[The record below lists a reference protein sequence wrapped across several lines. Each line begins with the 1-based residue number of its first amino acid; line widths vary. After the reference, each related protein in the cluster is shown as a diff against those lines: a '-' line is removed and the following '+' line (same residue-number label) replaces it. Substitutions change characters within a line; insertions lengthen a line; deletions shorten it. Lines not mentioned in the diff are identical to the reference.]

1 MVGIKSYGVYI
12 PRYRMT
18 RALLRE
24 AWGSG
29 PAKGERA
36 LANHDEDPLT
46 MAVDAAE
53 NCLMD
58 GDVSAI
64 DAVYFA
70 SASAPYIEK
79 SCATTIAA
87 VTDVREDGVA
97 TADLGGSL
105 RAGTAALR
113 AAVDAV
119 KAGSAREALV
129 AAADCRLV
137 APGHPLEGT
146 LGDAGA
152 ALLIGADDPIA
163 TIDCI
168 HSVSAE
174 FMDVWRCAGDKFL
187 KFEDAKFIL
196 EKGYGVQLKRALD
209 GLLDK
214 CGLAR
219 DDLAKVVFYAPD
231 AAGLRA
237 QTKALK
243 VKPEALLEDPLL
255 NTVGN
260 TGNAAPFLA
269 LAAAL
274 DSAEPGDKI
283 VMLGYGGG
291 ADAVLI
297 TATGAIRSYNNP
309 RGLQA
314 HLAARRELSAYTKY
328 LRFRK
333 LLDTEEIL
341 PFSPY
346 PLVWREQKA
355 NLARYGKK
363 CNQCGTLFYP
373 PQRVCKNCDSKDD
386 FTDEKLSRTGK
397 AFTLAKDHLFPSADP
412 PVVMMSVDMD
422 GGGRLYAQLTDAAPD
437 SAEICMKVELC
448 FRKLHEGGGHF
459 NYFWKFRPPLVA
471 E

>member
-12 PRYRMT
+12 PRYRLT
-18 RALLRE
+18 GALLRE

-36 LANHDEDPLT
+36 LANHDEDALT
-46 MAVDAAE
+46 MAVDAVE

-58 GDVSAI
+58 GGVSAV

-70 SASAPYIEK
+70 SASAPYLEK

-87 VTDVREDGVA
+87 VADVREDGVA
-97 TADLGGSL
+97 AADFGGSL

-113 AAVDAV
+113 AAADAV
-119 KAGSAREALV
+119 VAGSAREAVV

-137 APGHPLEGT
+137 APGHPLEGV
-146 LGDAGA
+146 LGDAAA
-152 ALLIGADDPIA
+152 ALLISADNPIA
-163 TIDCI
+163 VINRI

-174 FMDVWRCAGDKFL
+174 FMDIWRCAGDKFL

-196 EKGYGVQLKRALD
+196 EKGYGAQLKRALD
-209 GLLDK
+209 GLLDR

-219 DDLAKVVFYAPD
+219 DAPAKVVFYAPD
-231 AAGLRA
+231 AAGLKA

-255 NTVGN
+255 DTVGN
-260 TGNAAPFLA
+260 AGNAAPFLA

-274 DSAEPGDKI
+274 DSAEPGDRI

-291 ADAVLI
+291 ADAVLV
-297 TATGAIRSYNNP
+297 TATEAIRDYDNP
-309 RGLQA
+309 RGLRA
-314 HLAARRELSAYTKY
+314 HLAARRELPAYTKY

-333 LLDTEEIL
+333 LIDTEEIF

-363 CNQCGTLFYP
+363 CNRCGTFSYP
-373 PQRVCKNCDSKDD
+373 PQRVCRNCDAKDD

-397 AFTLAKDHLFPSADP
+397 VFTFAKDHLFPSADP
-412 PVVMMSVDMD
+412 PVVMVSADMD

-437 SAEICMKVELC
+437 SAGVGMKVELC
-448 FRKLHEGGGHF
+448 FRKLHEGGEHF
-459 NYFWKFRPPLVA
+459 NYFWKFRPPLI
-471 E
+471 ED